1 MSSPQPRTFV
11 LASRKSPMAQ
21 AQTVQV
27 QAALRALDTSP
38 SAPKFETSFMST
50 AGDKNQVQALY
61 FLGGKE
67 LWTGDLEVALKE
79 RAADMLVHSLKDV
92 PTVLPEGFVLAGI
105 SERDEP
111 VDVMCVKAGM
121 PWRTPEEL
129 PEGSVVGTSSVRRI
143 AMLKRRFPH
152 LKFLDVRGNIATRL
166 AKLDDPALP
175 YAALIAAKAGLV
187 RVNLQHRITC
197 DLAPPT
203 YSYAVGQG
211 ALGIEVR
218 ADDTE
223 ALALCKR
230 VTHWPSL
237 WRCRAERACLRE
249 LEGGCSVPV
258 GVVSAIEIENE
269 GEGEE
274 AVGRA
279 GVLSLTAGVTSVD
292 GTEHVQ
298 HEIREHVRSVEE
310 AEALGVRMAKTLKQ
324 NGAQKI
330 LEDITLDRQRRME
343 EAQRTDDLKKLNQT
357 VE

>member
-152 LKFLDVRGNIATRL
+152 LKFLDV
-166 AKLDDPALP
+166 
-175 YAALIAAKAGLV
+175 V
-187 RVNLQHRITC
+187 RVVC
-197 DLAPPT
+197 PP
-203 YSYAVGQG
+203 
-211 ALGIEVR
+211 
-218 ADDTE
+218 
-223 ALALCKR
+223 
-230 VTHWPSL
+230 
-237 WRCRAERACLRE
+237 
-249 LEGGCSVPV
+249 
-258 GVVSAIEIENE
+258 
-269 GEGEE
+269 
-274 AVGRA
+274 
-279 GVLSLTAGVTSVD
+279 
-292 GTEHVQ
+292 
-298 HEIREHVRSVEE
+298 
-310 AEALGVRMAKTLKQ
+310 
-324 NGAQKI
+324 
-330 LEDITLDRQRRME
+330 DRQAILTFFHPFSSSAATCTFPLPLTYCTHTHNIPVIVPPASRS
-343 EAQRTDDLKKLNQT
+343 
-357 VE
+357 